1 MAGFAGI
8 VAASTTAAAVGATT
22 QPVQSVVVLRG
33 VSIGTH
39 SVAINNTTNFTIGNG
54 YVLYGND
61 SVSIPVGF
69 WRSADGGQAT
79 MGGLYIISDATT
91 QSVSWFS
98 V

>member
-1 MAGFAGI
+1 MAGFAGV
-8 VAASTTAAAVGATT
+8 VAASTGAAAIGATT
-22 QPVQSVVVLRG
+22 QPVQNSVVLRA

-39 SVAINNTTNFTIGNG
+39 SVAINNTTNFTIGAG

-61 SVSIPVGF
+61 SVEVPVGF
-69 WRSADGGQAT
+69 WSQSGGQAT

-91 QSVSWFS
+91 QNVSWFS